1 MNAMD
6 KAKSSMVLY
15 HPFFA
20 TLILLTPLIEDR
32 SMPTAGTDMVRI
44 YYNPEWI
51 NSLSPQ
57 GVLFIFAHEALHI
70 ILKHGLR
77 KGVRDHK
84 RWNIACDHVIN
95 LELKACGFVMPTGKN
110 EGHCNPKYVGWS
122 AEKVYDDEECENGG
136 GGSGAGPYGLGEDL
150 MSPGDMTESEKQ
162 QAEREIDALVA
173 KAALNARM
181 QGRGSLPANLELL
194 IDSILN
200 PPLPWF
206 DLLREYMVQTCR
218 DGENWGRRDRRN
230 HNFYLPDK
238 RTERMGELIVI
249 GDSSGSMYSRPEVF
263 SQLGNELAA
272 MMDTLMPERI
282 RVIWADD
289 TECGKQEIFE
299 PGDPIDIHPMGGGG
313 TDMRKPLQYVE
324 QFDPLVVILMT
335 DTETPWP
342 KSVPYPFICLSTTK
356 GVAPFGQTIHLP

>member
-20 TLILLTPLIEDR
+20 TLILLTELVETTR
-32 SMPTAGTDMVRI
+32 CERAATDMVRI
-44 YYNPEWI
+44 YWNPNFI
-51 NSLSPQ
+51 NPLPPDKI
-57 GVLFIFAHEALHI
+57 LFIMAHEAMHI

-77 KGVRDHK
+77 QGVREHK
-84 RWNIACDHVIN
+84 RWNIACDHAIN
-95 LELKACGFVMPTGKN
+95 LELKACGFTLW
-110 EGHCNPKYVGWS
+110 EHCYANPKYAGWS
-122 AEKVYDDEECENGG
+122 AEKIYEDEDCENGG
-136 GGSGAGPYGLGEDL
+136 GGKGGGDEMGGGIGEDL
-150 MSPGDMTESEKQ
+150 MSPGDMTESERQ

-181 QGRGSLPANLELL
+181 QGKGSLGANLELL
-194 IDSILN
+194 IDRILN

-206 DLLREYMVQTCR
+206 DLLREFMSQTCR
-218 DGENWGRRDRRN
+218 DGENWSRRDRRN
-230 HNFYLPDK
+230 HTFYLPDK
-238 RTERMGELIVI
+238 RIERMGELIVI
-249 GDSSGSMYSRPEVF
+249 GDSSGSMYSRREVF
-263 SQLGNELAA
+263 PQLANELAA

-299 PGDPIDIHPMGGGG
+299 PGDPIEIHPKGGGG
-313 TDMRKPLQYVE
+313 TDMRKPLNYVE
-324 QFDPLVVILMT
+324 QFNPLVVILMT

-342 KSVPYPFICLSTTK
+342 KSVPYPFICLSTTT